1 MCSGG
6 KRNMMKSQILT
17 EKETEQI
24 RFSILASGSTGNAT
38 LVETADQK
46 ILIDCGLSGKKMEGL
61 FSQIGRSIED
71 LDAILI
77 THEHS
82 DHIKGL
88 GVLARKYKLPIY
100 ANQKTWNA
108 MNGMIGEVALEQKF
122 EFGMETV
129 KDFGSLQ
136 VESFGV
142 SHDAVEPM
150 FYIFHN
156 GNKKFVMITDTGYV
170 SDRMKGHIANADA
183 YLFESNHDVEML
195 RMGRYPWNVKR
206 RILGDEGHVSNEDAG
221 IAMSEVIGDRTKRIY
236 LGHLSKDNNMKDLAR
251 MSVSQT
257 LKQEGIIVGESL
269 DLFDTDPEQPT
280 DLFTI

>member
-1 MCSGG
+1 MFAN
-6 KRNMMKSQILT
+6 KILT
-17 EKETEQI
+17 EKDTDQI
-24 RFSILASGSTGNAT
+24 RFSILASGSSGNAT
-38 LVETADQK
+38 LVETGDQK

-61 FSQIGRSIED
+61 FAQVGRDMND

-100 ANQKTWNA
+100 ANAKTWKA
-108 MNGMIGEVALEQKF
+108 MDNMIGEVSSDQKF
-122 EFGMETV
+122 QFDMETV
-129 KDFGSLQ
+129 KSFGSMQ

-142 SHDAVEPM
+142 SHDAIEPM
-150 FYIFHN
+150 FYIFHK

-170 SDRMKGHIANADA
+170 SDRMKGHISGADA

-206 RILGDEGHVSNEDAG
+206 RILGDEGHVSNEDAA
-221 IAMSEVIGDRTKRIY
+221 IAMSEVITDQTKRIY
-236 LGHLSKDNNMKDLAR
+236 LGHLSKDNNMKELAR
-251 MSVSQT
+251 MSVTQT
-257 LKQEGIIVGESL
+257 LISEGIDVGGKVEI
-269 DLFDTDPEQPT
+269 FDTDPDNAT
-280 DLFTI
+280 SIFTI